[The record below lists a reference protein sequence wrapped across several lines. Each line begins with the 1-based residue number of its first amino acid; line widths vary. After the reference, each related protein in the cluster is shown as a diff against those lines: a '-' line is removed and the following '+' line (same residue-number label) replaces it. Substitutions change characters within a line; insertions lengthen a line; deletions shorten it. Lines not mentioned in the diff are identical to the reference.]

1 MSNNITPQQESG
13 VNKKRGEMIAI
24 CSAKGGVGRTVL
36 AVNLAVALS
45 KNNIQITVMDGSYQ
59 FGDVC
64 MAMDLYPTFSIKD
77 VVEQLNSLDDFALSG
92 FLVHHNSGV
101 KVLAAPERP
110 EYADLIVPPAVDRIC
125 EMLLSRHDY
134 LIADMGVGLQERSLQ
149 LIEKADQVFVITN
162 LEMVT
167 IKNTKLM
174 LETLDVLGLK
184 HKVKVIVNRSTM
196 ESVIQAS
203 DVGDILGEEAPI
215 FIPNQFQIVSQSINT
230 GIPFVVNHGKT
241 DVAKAVFKLAEQMI
255 SRREITL
262 FKPKT
267 PGLLQTFFH
276 KAKTT

>member
-1 MSNNITPQQESG
+1 MSIETSLPVSG
-13 VNKKRGEMIAI
+13 VNKKRGEMIAV

-45 KNNIQITVMDGSYQ
+45 KNNIQVNVMDGSYQ

-77 VVEQLNSLDDFALSG
+77 VVENLTMIDDFALTG
-92 FLVHHNSGV
+92 YLVHHSSGV

-110 EYADLIVPPAVDRIC
+110 EYADLIEPQAVERIC
-125 EMLLSRHDY
+125 DLLLTKHDY
-134 LIADMGVGLQERSLQ
+134 VIADTGVGLQERSLQ
-149 LIEKADQVFVITN
+149 LIEKADQVFVVTN
-162 LEMVT
+162 LEMAT

-174 LETLDVLGLK
+174 LETLELLGLK
-184 HKVKVIVNRSTM
+184 NKVKVIINRSTM

-203 DVGDILGEEAPI
+203 DAADILGEDTPI
-215 FIPNQFQIVSQSINT
+215 FIPNQFQIVSQSINV
-230 GIPFVVNHGKT
+230 GIPFVMNHGKS

-262 FKPKT
+262 FKPKA
-267 PGLLQTFFH
+267 PGLIQTLFH
-276 KAKTT
+276 KPKTT